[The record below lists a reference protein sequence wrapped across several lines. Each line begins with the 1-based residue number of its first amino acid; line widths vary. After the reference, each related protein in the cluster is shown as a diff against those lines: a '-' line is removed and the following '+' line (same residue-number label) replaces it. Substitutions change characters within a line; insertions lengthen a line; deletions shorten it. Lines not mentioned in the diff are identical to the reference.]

1 MLYRALALAI
11 LVLATAGL
19 FSCQQVRVNRATIAL
34 DKANEALAKATANN
48 AALASSLKLAE
59 GTTRVVTEYV
69 DRVQLVHERG
79 ATIVKEVPVYV
90 TANADA
96 ACAVP
101 AGFVQFHDTAA
112 NGSASTGPAG
122 DPDAPATGVT
132 LSTVAETVGGN
143 YAICHATAEQVI
155 ALQEVARGL
164 HAELER
170 RAGTP

>member
-1 MLYRALALAI
+1 MLYRALALAA

-19 FSCQQVRVNRATIAL
+19 FSCQQARISGANAAL
-34 DKANEALAKATANN
+34 DKANAALAKAIAGN

-69 DRVQLVHERG
+69 DRVQVVHERG
-79 ATIVKEVPVYV
+79 ATIVKEVPIYV

-101 AGFVQFHDTAA
+101 AGFVQLHDTAA
-112 NGSASTGPAG
+112 SGNGTAGPAG
-122 DPDAPATGVT
+122 DPDAPAAGVT
-132 LSTVAETVGGN
+132 LSAVAETVASN
-143 YAICHATAEQVI
+143 YATCHATAEQVV
-155 ALQEVARGL
+155 ALQELARNL

-170 RAGTP
+170 QAVTP

>member
-1 MLYRALALAI
+1 MLYRALALAA

-19 FSCQQVRVNRATIAL
+19 FSCQQGRISRATTAL
-34 DKANEALAKATANN
+34 GKANLDLASAKAEN

-79 ATIVKEVPVYV
+79 ATIVKEVPIYV

-101 AGFVQFHDTAA
+101 AGFVQLHDTAA
-112 NGSASTGPAG
+112 SGSATAGPAG
-122 DPDAPATGVT
+122 DPDAPAAGVT
-132 LSTVAETVGGN
+132 LSAVAETVAGN
-143 YAICHATAEQVI
+143 YATCHATAAQVV
-155 ALQEVARGL
+155 ALQELARNL
-164 HAELER
+164 HVELQR
-170 RAGTP
+170 QAGTP